1 MKLTRAVALLAHP
14 ISLAFA
20 SAVTVA
26 LARNRGRT
34 ATQLLVAF
42 PTSVFA
48 SKLLKRAFPR
58 RKPRLLTLTP
68 RESFPSGHATGTA
81 AYATSLAVASGSWRS
96 APLALAAAVFVDA
109 CRYHD
114 REHRIGE
121 LIAGNAIGLAGAT
134 LGGLVTHL
142 FAAHDGVE

>member
-1 MKLTRAVALLAHP
+1 MKLSRAVALVAHP

-20 SAVTVA
+20 SAATVA
-26 LARNRGRT
+26 LARHRSRM
-34 ATQLLVAF
+34 AAQLLVAL

-68 RESFPSGHATGTA
+68 RESFPSGHATGTTA
-81 AYATSLAVASGSWRS
+81 FATSLAVASGSWRA

-121 LIAGNAIGLAGAT
+121 LVTGNAIGLAGAT
-134 LGGLVTHL
+134 LGGLVTRM
-142 FAAHDGVE
+142 FAAHHVVE